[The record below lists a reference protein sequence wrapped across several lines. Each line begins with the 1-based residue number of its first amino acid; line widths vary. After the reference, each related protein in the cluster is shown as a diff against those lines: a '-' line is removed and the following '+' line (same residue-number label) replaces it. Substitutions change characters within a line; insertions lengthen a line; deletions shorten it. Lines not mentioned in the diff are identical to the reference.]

1 MTTISSSTFLLA
13 IFSAPGWGAFLL
25 NFGIIGVVVI
35 ALYLLFGILRR
46 VFRVFT
52 SDLALVALN
61 VSETPLT
68 LIVFAS
74 GLKLALL
81 KLSVTPTSY
90 ITWFH
95 RGLTAFL
102 VIVATFWVVQLLTE
116 VVSYAFRQYAAR
128 SEAMWDDV
136 LTPILQNVL
145 PLIVYLMGGLL
156 FLQAFGVDIQGVLVA
171 IGGLSFI
178 LGFAL
183 KDILANFF
191 SGLVL
196 LIDTPFRFGD
206 VIELANGKR
215 GVIKHIGLRL
225 TELYLI
231 DTHSQIY
238 IPNAAFE
245 GQDIIN
251 LSRPTNHYYYTISI
265 PIKADVA
272 PALAVSMME
281 KVVLAHPDTMGE
293 INKKLELVDQF
304 YGYSLPGVKS
314 QQKREA
320 GRQRLLA
327 ESKVNTVLAEIEM
340 GLAHLADIISQLE
353 RGGLD
358 IEERRTVQAHY
369 LELCQKIGLESKK
382 SDRHDRRR
390 RWLIEATGT
399 VSESSLIGLMR
410 RWYQYWLKDPD
421 LFQEDQQALKQEWEQ
436 KIDLLKI
443 KVNKLFWAI
452 SNPKGLET
460 RLDALVES
468 FREWLRENFKSSRN
482 EWQDPKI
489 WINDLNGDYTR
500 DTLVRFYVD
509 DIKLEHCERGQRIL
523 SEMRREIV
531 WHLRQSYLSK

>member
-1 MTTISSSTFLLA
+1 MTTISGSTFLLA
-13 IFSAPGWGAFLL
+13 IFPAPGWGAFLL

-35 ALYLLFGILRR
+35 VLYLLFGILRR

-52 SDLALVALN
+52 SDLPLVALN
-61 VSETPLT
+61 ISEKPLT
-68 LIVFAS
+68 LIAVAI

-81 KLSVTPTSY
+81 TLSATPTIY
-90 ITWFH
+90 ITWFQ

-102 VIVATFWVVQLLTE
+102 VLVVAFWVVQFIAE
-116 VVSYAFRQYAAR
+116 VVTYAFRQYAEG

-136 LTPILQNVL
+136 LAPILQNLL
-145 PLIVYLMGGLL
+145 PLIVYLVAGLL
-156 FLQAFGVDIQGVLVA
+156 FLQAFGVDIQGLLVA

-238 IPNAAFE
+238 IPNATFE
-245 GQDIIN
+245 GQNIIN

-265 PIKADVA
+265 PIKGDVA
-272 PALAVSMME
+272 PALAISMME

-304 YGYSLPGVKS
+304 YGYSLPGLKS

-327 ESKVNTVLAEIEM
+327 ESEVNTILAEIEM
-340 GLAHLADIISQLE
+340 GLAHLADLISQLE

-369 LELCQKIGLESKK
+369 LELCQKIGLELKP
-382 SDRHDRRR
+382 DRYDRRR
-390 RWLIEATGT
+390 RWLTEATGT

-410 RWYQYWLKDPD
+410 RWYRYWLKDPD
-421 LFQEDQQALKQEWEQ
+421 LFQEDQQTLKQEWEQ

-460 RLDALVES
+460 RLDDLVES

-531 WHLRQSYLSK
+531 WHLRQSYLSN

>member
-1 MTTISSSTFLLA
+1 MTTLGSSTFLLA

-25 NFGIIGVVVI
+25 NFGILGVVVI
-35 ALYLLFGILRR
+35 VLYLLFGILRR
-46 VFRVFT
+46 VFRQFT

-61 VSETPLT
+61 VSQTPLK
-68 LIVFAS
+68 LIVLTIGF
-74 GLKLALL
+74 KLALQT
-81 KLSVTPTSY
+81 LSITPTIY
-90 ITWFH
+90 ISWFQ

-102 VIVATFWVVQLLTE
+102 VLLAAFWAVQLLTE
-116 VVSYAFRQYAAR
+116 VVTYAFREYAAR

-145 PLIVYLMGGLL
+145 PLIVYLVGGLL

-171 IGGLSFI
+171 IGGISFI

-215 GVIKHIGLRL
+215 GAIKHIGLRL

-245 GQDIIN
+245 GQNIIN

-272 PALAVSMME
+272 PALAISMIE
-281 KVVLAHPDTMGE
+281 KVVLGHPDTMGE
-293 INKKLELVDQF
+293 INKKLELVDEF
-304 YGYSLPGVKS
+304 YGYSLPGVKA
-314 QQKREA
+314 QQKRET

-327 ESKVNTVLAEIEM
+327 ESEVNTVLAEIEM
-340 GLAHLADIISQLE
+340 GLAHLTDLISQLE
-353 RGGLD
+353 KSGLD
-358 IEERRTVQAHY
+358 VEERRTVQAYY

-390 RWLIEATGT
+390 RLLSEATGT
-399 VSESSLIGLMR
+399 VSESTLIGLIR
-410 RWYQYWLKDPD
+410 HWYKYWLKDPD
-421 LFQEDQQALKQEWEQ
+421 LFQEDQQTLKQEWEQ
-436 KIDLLKI
+436 KMDLLKI

-452 SNPKGLET
+452 SNPKGLDT
-460 RLDALVES
+460 RLDDMVER
-468 FREWLRENFKSSRN
+468 FREGLRENFKSSHN

-489 WINDLNGDYTR
+489 WIDDLKGDYTR
-500 DTLVRFYVD
+500 DTLVPFYVD

-523 SEMRREIV
+523 SETRREIV
-531 WHLRQSYLSK
+531 WHLRQSYLSN

>member
-13 IFSAPGWGAFLL
+13 ILPAPGWDAFLL
-25 NFGIIGVVVI
+25 NFGILGVVVI
-35 ALYLLFGILRR
+35 VLYLLFGILRR
-46 VFRVFT
+46 VFRQLT
-52 SDLALVALN
+52 SDLPLVALN
-61 VSETPLT
+61 VSETPLI
-68 LIVFAS
+68 LIAVAI
-74 GLKLALL
+74 GLRLALL

-90 ITWFH
+90 ITWFQ

-102 VIVATFWVVQLLTE
+102 ILVVAFWVVQLIAEVLT
-116 VVSYAFRQYAAR
+116 YAFRQYSEG

-136 LTPILQNVL
+136 LAPILQNVL
-145 PLIVYLMGGLL
+145 PLIVYLVGGLL
-156 FLQAFGVDIQGVLVA
+156 FLQALGVDIQGLLVA

-245 GQDIIN
+245 GQNIIN

-272 PALAVSMME
+272 PALAISMIE

-293 INKKLELVDQF
+293 IHQKLELIDQF
-304 YGYSLPGVKS
+304 YGYSIPGVKA

-320 GRQRLLA
+320 GLQRLLA
-327 ESKVNTVLAEIEM
+327 ESEVNTILAEIEM

-358 IEERRTVQAHY
+358 IEERRTVQAYY
-369 LELCQKIGLESKK
+369 LELCQKIGMESKK

-390 RWLIEATGT
+390 RSIGEATGT
-399 VSESSLIGLMR
+399 VSDSTLIGLIR

-421 LFQEDQQALKQEWEQ
+421 LFQEDQQMLKQEWEQ

-460 RLDALVES
+460 RLDDLVEG

-500 DTLVRFYVD
+500 ETLVRFYVD

>member
-13 IFSAPGWGAFLL
+13 ILPAPGWGAFLL
-25 NFGIIGVVVI
+25 NFGIIGIVVI

-68 LIVFAS
+68 LIAVAI
-74 GLKLALL
+74 GLKLSLVT
-81 KLSVTPTSY
+81 LSVTPTSY
-90 ITWFH
+90 ITWFQQA
-95 RGLTAFL
+95 LTAFL
-102 VIVATFWVVQLLTE
+102 ILVVAFWVVQLIAE
-116 VVSYAFRQYAAR
+116 VVTYAFRQYAEG

-136 LTPILQNVL
+136 LAPILQNVI
-145 PLIVYLMGGLL
+145 PLIVYLVAGLL
-156 FLQAFGVDIQGVLVA
+156 FLQAFGVDIQGLLVA

-293 INKKLELVDQF
+293 IHKKLELIDQF
-304 YGYSLPGVKS
+304 YGYSIPGVKA

-327 ESKVNTVLAEIEM
+327 ESEVNNILAEIEM

-460 RLDALVES
+460 RLDDLVES

>member
-1 MTTISSSTFLLA
+1 MTTISSYTFLLA
-13 IFSAPGWGAFLL
+13 IFPDPGWGAFLL
-25 NFGIIGVVVI
+25 NFGILGVVVI
-35 ALYLLFGILRR
+35 VLYLLFGILRR

-81 KLSVTPTSY
+81 NLSVTPTSY
-90 ITWFH
+90 ITWFE

-102 VIVATFWVVQLLTE
+102 ILVVAFWVVQLIAE
-116 VVSYAFRQYAAR
+116 VVTYAFRQYAEG

-136 LTPILQNVL
+136 LAPILQNVL
-145 PLIVYLMGGLL
+145 PLIVYLVGGLL
-156 FLQAFGVDIQGVLVA
+156 FLQALGVDIQGLLVA

-245 GQDIIN
+245 GQNIIN

-272 PALAVSMME
+272 PALAISMIE

-293 INKKLELVDQF
+293 IHKKLELIDQF
-304 YGYSLPGVKS
+304 YGYSIPGVKA

-340 GLAHLADIISQLE
+340 GLAHLADLISQLE

-358 IEERRTVQAHY
+358 IEERRTVQAYY
-369 LELCQKIGLESKK
+369 LELCQKIGMESKK

-390 RWLIEATGT
+390 RSIGEATGT
-399 VSESSLIGLMR
+399 VSDSTLIGLIR
-410 RWYQYWLKDPD
+410 RWCQYWLKDPD
-421 LFQEDQQALKQEWEQ
+421 LFQEDQQMLKQEWEQ

-460 RLDALVES
+460 RLDDLVEG

-500 DTLVRFYVD
+500 ETLVRFYVD

>member
-1 MTTISSSTFLLA
+1 MTTIGSSTFLLA
-13 IFSAPGWGAFLL
+13 IFLAPGWGAFLL
-25 NFGIIGVVVI
+25 NFGILGVVVI
-35 ALYLLFGILRR
+35 VLYLLFGILRR
-46 VFRVFT
+46 VFRQLT
-52 SDLALVALN
+52 SDLPLVALN
-61 VSETPLT
+61 VSETPLI
-68 LIVFAS
+68 LIAVAS
-74 GLKLALL
+74 GLRLALL

-90 ITWFH
+90 ITWFE

-102 VIVATFWVVQLLTE
+102 ILVVAFWVVQLIAE
-116 VVSYAFRQYAAR
+116 VVTYAFRQYSEG

-136 LTPILQNVL
+136 LAPILQNVL
-145 PLIVYLMGGLL
+145 PLIVYLVGGLL
-156 FLQAFGVDIQGVLVA
+156 FLQALGVDIQGLLVA
-171 IGGLSFI
+171 IGGMSFI

-245 GQDIIN
+245 GQNIIN

-272 PALAVSMME
+272 PALAISMIE

-293 INKKLELVDQF
+293 IHKKLELIDQF
-304 YGYSLPGVKS
+304 YGYSIPGVKA

-340 GLAHLADIISQLE
+340 GLAHLADLISQLE

-358 IEERRTVQAHY
+358 IEERRTVQAYY
-369 LELCQKIGLESKK
+369 LELCQKIGMESKK

-390 RWLIEATGT
+390 RSIGEATGT
-399 VSESSLIGLMR
+399 VSDSTLIGLIR

-421 LFQEDQQALKQEWEQ
+421 LFQEDQQMLKQEWEQ

-460 RLDALVES
+460 RLDDLVEG

-500 DTLVRFYVD
+500 ETLVRFYVD

-531 WHLRQSYLSK
+531 WHLRQSFSI

>member
-13 IFSAPGWGAFLL
+13 ILPAPGWGAFLL
-25 NFGIIGVVVI
+25 NFGILGVVVI
-35 ALYLLFGILRR
+35 VLYLLFGILRR
-46 VFRVFT
+46 VFRQLT
-52 SDLALVALN
+52 SDLPLVALN
-61 VSETPLT
+61 VSETPLI
-68 LIVFAS
+68 LIAVAS
-74 GLKLALL
+74 GLRLALL

-90 ITWFH
+90 ITWFE

-102 VIVATFWVVQLLTE
+102 ILVVAFWVVQLIAE
-116 VVSYAFRQYAAR
+116 VVTYAFRQYSEG

-136 LTPILQNVL
+136 LAPILQNVL
-145 PLIVYLMGGLL
+145 PLIVYLVGGLL
-156 FLQAFGVDIQGVLVA
+156 FLQALGVDIQGLLVA
-171 IGGLSFI
+171 IGGMSFI

-245 GQDIIN
+245 GQNIIN

-272 PALAVSMME
+272 PALAISMIE

-293 INKKLELVDQF
+293 IHKKLELIDQF
-304 YGYSLPGVKS
+304 YGYSIPGVKA

-340 GLAHLADIISQLE
+340 GLAHLADLISQLE

-358 IEERRTVQAHY
+358 IEERRTVQAYY
-369 LELCQKIGLESKK
+369 LELCQKIGMESKK

-390 RWLIEATGT
+390 RSIGEATGT
-399 VSESSLIGLMR
+399 VSDSTLIGLIR

-421 LFQEDQQALKQEWEQ
+421 LFQEDQQMLKQEWEQ

-460 RLDALVES
+460 RLDDLVEG

-500 DTLVRFYVD
+500 ETLVRFYVD

-531 WHLRQSYLSK
+531 WHLRQSYLSH

>member
-1 MTTISSSTFLLA
+1 MTTIGSSTFLLA
-13 IFSAPGWGAFLL
+13 ILPAPGWSAFLL
-25 NFGIIGVVVI
+25 NFGILGVVLIV
-35 ALYLLFGILRR
+35 LYLLFGILRR
-46 VFRVFT
+46 VFRQFT

-61 VSETPLT
+61 VSQTPLT
-68 LIVFAS
+68 LIVFAI
-74 GLKLALL
+74 GFKLALQTL
-81 KLSVTPTSY
+81 FVTPTIY
-90 ITWFH
+90 ITWFQK
-95 RGLTAFL
+95 GLTAFL
-102 VIVATFWVVQLLTE
+102 VLVAAFWAVQLLTE
-116 VVSYAFRQYAAR
+116 VVTYAFRQYATR

-145 PLIVYLMGGLL
+145 PVIVYLVGGLL

-171 IGGLSFI
+171 IGGISFI

-206 VIELANGKR
+206 VIELANGRR

-238 IPNAAFE
+238 IPNGAFE
-245 GQDIIN
+245 GQEIIN

-272 PALAVSMME
+272 PALAISMIE
-281 KVVLAHPDTMGE
+281 RVVLAHPDTMGE
-293 INKKLELVDQF
+293 IDKKLELVDDF

-327 ESKVNTVLAEIEM
+327 ESKVNTLLAEIEM
-340 GLAHLADIISQLE
+340 GLAHLADLISQLE

-358 IEERRTVQAHY
+358 VEERRTVQAY
-369 LELCQKIGLESKK
+369 YMEICQKIGLESKK

-390 RWLIEATGT
+390 RSMGEATGT
-399 VSESSLIGLMR
+399 VSESTLIGLIR

-421 LFQEDQQALKQEWEQ
+421 LFQEDQQTLKLEWEQ
-436 KIDLLKI
+436 KIDLLKL

-452 SNPKGLET
+452 SNPKGLDT
-460 RLDALVES
+460 RLDDLVKR

-489 WINDLNGDYTR
+489 WIDDLKGDYTR

-531 WHLRQSYLSK
+531 WHLRQSYLSN

>member
-1 MTTISSSTFLLA
+1 MTTISSYTFLLA
-13 IFSAPGWGAFLL
+13 IFPAPGWGAFLL
-25 NFGIIGVVVI
+25 NFGILGVVVI
-35 ALYLLFGILRR
+35 VLYLLFGILRR

-90 ITWFH
+90 ITWFE

-102 VIVATFWVVQLLTE
+102 ILVASFWVVQLLTE
-116 VVSYAFRQYAAR
+116 VVSYAFRQYATR

-136 LTPILQNVL
+136 LAPILQNVL
-145 PLIVYLMGGLL
+145 PLIVYLVGGLL
-156 FLQAFGVDIQGVLVA
+156 FLQALGVDIQGLLVA

-245 GQDIIN
+245 GQNIIN
-251 LSRPTNHYYYTISI
+251 LSRPTNHYYYTIAI

-272 PALAVSMME
+272 PALAISMIE

-293 INKKLELVDQF
+293 IDKKLELVDQF

-340 GLAHLADIISQLE
+340 GLAHLADLISQLE

-358 IEERRTVQAHY
+358 VEERRTVQAYY
-369 LELCQKIGLESKK
+369 LELCQKIGMESKK

-390 RWLIEATGT
+390 RSIGEATGT
-399 VSESSLIGLMR
+399 LSDSTLIGLIR

-421 LFQEDQQALKQEWEQ
+421 LFQEDQQMLKQEWEQ

-460 RLDALVES
+460 RLDDLVEG

-500 DTLVRFYVD
+500 ETLVRFYVD

-531 WHLRQSYLSK
+531 WHLRQSYLSH